1 MSAEIKED
9 RVGELEAED
18 HQSINH
24 QDRELYG
31 LGNTRLHVYIHSKN
45 SMD

>member
-9 RVGELEAED
+9 HVDESEAEE

-24 QDRELYG
+24 QDRELSS
-31 LGNTRLHVYIHSKN
+31 LSNTLLHIFISF
-45 SMD
+45 

>member
-9 RVGELEAED
+9 RVDEFEAED

-24 QDRELYG
+24 QDRELSG
-31 LGNTRLHVYIHSKN
+31 LSNTRLHVYSF
-45 SMD
+45 S